1 MYYIGGGGG
10 GGFHDHLSGGGGRR
24 MIYLSEKLIFSAR
37 RAFSPADLSRR
48 REKNTTL
55 LLDSPMKIPEV
66 SAQPGSI
73 YHRTGLRL

>member
-1 MYYIGGGGG
+1 MYYIGG